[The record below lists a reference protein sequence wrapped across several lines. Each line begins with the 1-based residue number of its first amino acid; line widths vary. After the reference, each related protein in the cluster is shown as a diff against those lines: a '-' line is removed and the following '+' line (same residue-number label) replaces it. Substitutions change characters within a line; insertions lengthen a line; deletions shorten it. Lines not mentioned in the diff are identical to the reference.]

1 MIQLLSGQALD
12 KIKKE
17 QKRVVFHGRILPIDK
32 KEYIATRS
40 SHAGRSDGNS
50 GDRTASVDDKPQMT
64 ETAGFARLEARAE
77 RLTGDTE
84 VLREYAMEIWEIYQ
98 SQINIRQNDIM
109 KVLTIVTTIFLPL
122 TLIAGWY
129 GMNFEHMPEI
139 AWKYGYLTAIGLSV
153 FVVVFCII
161 LFKKKRYW

>member
-84 VLREYAMEIWEIYQ
+84 VLREYAMEIWEIY
-98 SQINIRQNDIM
+98 
-109 KVLTIVTTIFLPL
+109 
-122 TLIAGWY
+122 
-129 GMNFEHMPEI
+129 
-139 AWKYGYLTAIGLSV
+139 
-153 FVVVFCII
+153 
-161 LFKKKRYW
+161 